1 MVLIEFLAQYIVP
14 SVKRRLN
21 WHFVEFYSCE
31 SLKSTKECIGRI
43 DMLSVTPTKLSDY
56 LICPHKYKLKHI
68 NKIENATASAA
79 LSFGRTMH
87 RALESLHQSEK
98 ELKDFTEVSELL
110 TRYWEVGA
118 YSNAEEDERYF
129 AKGCRALQ
137 SYCENFDS
145 RDETTVGT
153 EVYLSY
159 VLKIGELQVRLG
171 CKADRLSARA
181 EEVLEVIDYKT
192 NGSGKVPTLNSLQN
206 DLPTFLYYVLA
217 RASYPQ
223 YKQICI
229 TFLNVLTLEK
239 VSVKYDAAQVA
250 ANKQSLLECFKS
262 LTAANFSPVLSEA
275 CAWCSFQDD
284 CFAFN
289 KIVDLDSLI

>member
-1 MVLIEFLAQYIVP
+1 
-14 SVKRRLN
+14 
-21 WHFVEFYSCE
+21 
-31 SLKSTKECIGRI
+31 
-43 DMLSVTPTKLSDY
+43 MLSVTPSKLGDY

-68 NKIENATASAA
+68 NKLENATTSAA

-87 RALESLHQSEK
+87 RTLESLHQSEK
-98 ELKDFTEVSELL
+98 GLSDSTEVSKFL
-110 TRYWEVGA
+110 TQYWEAGA
-118 YSNAEEDERYF
+118 YANAEEDERYF

-137 SYCENFDS
+137 SYCESLDLRN
-145 RDETTVGT
+145 EITIGT

-171 CKADRLSARA
+171 CKADRISARA
-181 EEVLEVIDYKT
+181 EEMLEVIDYKT

-217 RASYPQ
+217 RVSYPQ

-239 VSVKYDAAQVA
+239 VSVKYDAALVA
-250 ANKQSLLECFKS
+250 ANKQSLLECFQS
-262 LTAANFSPVLSEA
+262 LAAANYSPVLSEA

-289 KIVDLDSLI
+289 KIVDFDSFF